1 MALELHTYDPLQVVL
16 VFKGLRIQ
24 GFADGTFIKVER
36 SQDTWSDQ
44 VGADGQ
50 MTRVRTRDQSGTIT
64 ITLVAASQSNR
75 DLALLAQEDEDFGTG
90 VGTASVRD
98 LNGLDLHK
106 GESGWIKKPP
116 PAEYG
121 KEAGNREWVIRIQK
135 LQTFSGG
142 SVL

>member
-1 MALELHTYDPLQVVL
+1 MALELHTYDPLQIVI
-16 VFKGLRIQ
+16 VFKSLRLQ
-24 GFADGTFIKVER
+24 GYADGTYVKVAR
-36 SQDTWSDQ
+36 SVDTWTDQ

-75 DLALLAQEDEDFGTG
+75 DLALLALEDEQFGNG
-90 VGTASVRD
+90 VGTVSVRD

-106 GESGWIKKPP
+106 GESAWVKKPSD
-116 PAEYG
+116 AEYG
-121 KEAGNREWVIRIQK
+121 KDAGTREWVIRVQK
-135 LQTFSGG
+135 LETFSGG

>member
-1 MALELHTYDPLQVVL
+1 MALELHTYDPLQIVI

-24 GFADGTFIKVER
+24 GYADGTYVKVSR
-36 SQDTWSDQ
+36 SVDTWADQ

-64 ITLVAASQSNR
+64 LTLVAASQSNK
-75 DLALLAQEDEDFGTG
+75 DLALLALEDEQFGNG
-90 VGTASVRD
+90 VGTASIRD

-116 PAEYG
+116 EAEYG
-121 KEAGNREWVIRIQK
+121 KDAGTREWVIRVQK
-135 LQTFSGG
+135 LETFSGG